1 MIAFGK
7 HTHLDEMFRTQLFE
21 DVSVSFW
28 KEESLNISPRNL
40 EDVLASEVAKN
51 IGLLSGQPLG
61 MFNPESA
68 EITSLPSIK
77 R

>member
-1 MIAFGK
+1 MFG
-7 HTHLDEMFRTQLFE
+7 TQLFE

-28 KEESLNISPRNL
+28 KEESVDRNL
-40 EDVLASEVAKN
+40 EDVLASEVAQN